1 MNYTFYLR
9 QNFTSQLQKSS
20 HDTSAINLVDFIFY
34 FKEKA
39 KYLAMNLNVAMNL
52 QKSVNRLKFDIFK
65 IRVSA
70 TQIYKFN
77 FKFERKKLRRSIVR

>member
-39 KYLAMNLNVAMNL
+39 KYLAMKLNVAKKFPTEDRTCSSSREEISSSF
-52 QKSVNRLKFDIFK
+52 KSAQETSRK
-65 IRVSA
+65 
-70 TQIYKFN
+70 
-77 FKFERKKLRRSIVR
+77 ERKK

>member
-39 KYLAMNLNVAMNL
+39 KYLAMNLNVA
-52 QKSVNRLKFDIFK
+52 KKFSTEDRTYSSSREEIF
-65 IRVSA
+65 SS
-70 TQIYKFN
+70 
-77 FKFERKKLRRSIVR
+77 FKGMQETSCKERKK

>member
-1 MNYTFYLR
+1 
-9 QNFTSQLQKSS
+9 
-20 HDTSAINLVDFIFY
+20 
-34 FKEKA
+34 
-39 KYLAMNLNVAMNL
+39 MNLNVAMNL